1 MRPSDIFERE
11 DLDLAVDVPVSPV
24 LAALGGEVEV
34 PTPDGIATLKLPSG
48 TPNGKL
54 FRLRGKGVPDL
65 RGGSPGDLV
74 ARIVIEVPTRL
85 TGRQRGQLED
95 LAKALDPSNF
105 PEAQSFGSKMKV
117 FYQHRDKLRK

>member
-1 MRPSDIFERE
+1 MRIVRVVFGIVFQMPCYGVDQR
-11 DLDLAVDVPVSPV
+11 AVVVSASRMHYQSGRFVDYHQIVV
-24 LAALGGEVEV
+24 LI
-34 PTPDGIATLKLPSG
+34 D
-48 TPNGKL
+48 
-54 FRLRGKGVPDL
+54 